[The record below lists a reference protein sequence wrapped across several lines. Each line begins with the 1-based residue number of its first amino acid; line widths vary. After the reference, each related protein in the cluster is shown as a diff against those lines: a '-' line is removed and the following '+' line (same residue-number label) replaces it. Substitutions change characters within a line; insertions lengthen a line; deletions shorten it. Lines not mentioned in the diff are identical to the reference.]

1 MRTEGDAV
9 ASNRGDDHE
18 LRDVVSRA
26 NRSVVEALAAGITP
40 VIALLLVLTWLGT
53 AMLAG
58 FTERSFSV
66 LFAVT
71 GATTFVM
78 VFLIEHAT
86 RRDLRAALLK
96 LDVLV
101 DALQGA
107 DEDAVGAE
115 RQTVREQEQLEAD
128 LPR

>member
-1 MRTEGDAV
+1 M
-9 ASNRGDDHE
+9 ASHEKSDHE
-18 LRDVVSRA
+18 LRDVMSNA
-26 NRSVVEALAAGITP
+26 NRNMVEALAAGIMP
-40 VIALLLVLTWLGT
+40 AIALLLVIVWLIVG
-53 AMLAG
+53 ALGG
-58 FTERSFSV
+58 FTALWFSV

-107 DEDAVGAE
+107 DEDAIGAE
-115 RQTVREQEQLEAD
+115 R
-128 LPR
+128 